1 MSSDQFDRPA
11 SSSGIRWEEH
21 LGRLLLIEPHSV
33 ETEVRTVHGERD
45 AVRADVT
52 VLDGPDAPVVC
63 NDTLIFPSVLISQ
76 TRSKIGRRVLG
87 RLSQGVAKSGQ
98 KPPWTLTEYTEA
110 DATVASR
117 YLANRSR
124 RTVTTP
130 APAQDDE
137 PPF

>member
-1 MSSDQFDRPA
+1 MSEFDRPA

-52 VLDGPDAPVVC
+52 VLDGPDAPIQHTDV
-63 NDTLIFPSVLISQ
+63 LIFPSVLISQ
-76 TRSKIGRRVLG
+76 TRSRVGRRVLG
-87 RLSQGVAKSGQ
+87 RLSQGVAKPGQ
-98 KPPWTLTEYTEA
+98 KPPWTLVEFEEQ
-110 DATVASR
+110 DAVLATSYLASR
-117 YLANRSR
+117 NR
-124 RTVTTP
+124 RTFTRP
-130 APAQDDE
+130 APAAVQDE